1 MSTLNPYS
9 VAADSILVVHVLFV
23 VFVVMGLILIFVG
36 KFLQWHWVRNR
47 RFRIA
52 HLLSIGIVVLQAW
65 LGVICPLTTL
75 EMKLREKAGE
85 AVYTE
90 SFIQHWFQEI
100 LYYDAPL
107 WVFTVCY
114 TLFASLV
121 VGSWFWVRPRSNI

>member
-1 MSTLNPYS
+1 MNSLNPYS
-9 VAADSILVVHVLFV
+9 VAADSILVIHVLFV
-23 VFVVMGLILIFVG
+23 LFVVLGLILIFAG
-36 KFLQWHWVRNR
+36 KFLKWSWVRNR
-47 RFRIA
+47 RFRIL
-52 HLLSIGIVVLQAW
+52 HLLAIGIVVLQAW

-85 AVYTE
+85 SVYTE

-114 TLFASLV
+114 TLFGALV
-121 VGSWFWVRPRSNI
+121 LLSWFWVRPKKNQ